1 MKAGRGK
8 NKGNAF
14 ERRICQKLSLWWS
27 EGKREDIFWRSASSG
42 GVATMRSKRGK
53 TMAGQSGDISAIHES
68 GMPLTRLCTV
78 ELKRGYKGASIA
90 DMCDR
95 LEASKPSKWE
105 EFILQCQREAKE
117 SDSPFW
123 ILIVQRDRKRPM
135 ICIPT
140 SFMNALLQIR
150 KFSSFEFLCKIRIH
164 RKNVRLNI
172 VYLELDEFLQ
182 KVDHTIIEQLS
193 KGLTNV

>member
-1 MKAGRGK
+1 M
-8 NKGNAF
+8 
-14 ERRICQKLSLWWS
+14 
-27 EGKREDIFWRSASSG
+27 
-42 GVATMRSKRGK
+42 
-53 TMAGQSGDISAIHES
+53 
-68 GMPLTRLCTV
+68 
-78 ELKRGYKGASIA
+78 
-90 DMCDR
+90 
-95 LEASKPSKWE
+95 
-105 EFILQCQREAKE
+105 QCQREAKE

>member
-95 LEASKPSKWE
+95 LELLSLLNGRSLFCNVNGKQRNP
-105 EFILQCQREAKE
+105 ILH
-117 SDSPFW
+117 FG
-123 ILIVQRDRKRPM
+123 
-135 ICIPT
+135 
-140 SFMNALLQIR
+140 
-150 KFSSFEFLCKIRIH
+150 
-164 RKNVRLNI
+164 
-172 VYLELDEFLQ
+172 Y
-182 KVDHTIIEQLS
+182 
-193 KGLTNV
+193 